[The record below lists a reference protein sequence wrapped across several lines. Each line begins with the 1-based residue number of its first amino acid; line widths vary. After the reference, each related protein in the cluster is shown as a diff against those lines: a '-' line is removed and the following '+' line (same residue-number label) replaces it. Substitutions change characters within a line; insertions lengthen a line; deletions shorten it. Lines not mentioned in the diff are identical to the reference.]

1 MTVKE
6 WQESDKLIPVAAFVS
21 GHFIDKRK
29 AMNKDNIDV
38 RYADKQGRL
47 HIMQLT
53 LVLGQ
58 WAVVGT

>member
-6 WQESDKLIPVAAFVS
+6 WAEADKLIPAAAFAS

-47 HIMQLT
+47 HTIQLT
-53 LVLGQ
+53 LVLGK